1 MTTTIA
7 QPKALTFLEF
17 LEKEQTSAVKHEYHK
32 GKTIEM
38 PGGSQRHSEITL
50 RIGTFLTLCTMR
62 KTEEYHTYS
71 SDIAIYMPP
80 IDRSVYA
87 DGSVVEGKPLSI
99 DGKKLTIVN
108 PKLIIEVASPSTMD
122 YDRNDKF
129 KNYRLLPAFREYLL
143 VSQNEPTI
151 EKYYLKDI
159 KKGIWLYQ
167 QFSGLDASVRLQSI
181 GCTLRLK
188 DIYSNLSPIEEE

>member
-7 QPKALTFLEF
+7 QPKSLTFAEF
-17 LEKEQTSAVKHEYHK
+17 LEKEQYSMVKHEFHK
-32 GKTIEM
+32 GKTTEM
-38 PGGSQRHSEITL
+38 PGGSQRHSEITA

-62 KTEEYHTYS
+62 KTAEYHTYS

-80 IDRSVYA
+80 IDKSVYS

-108 PKLIIEVASPSTMD
+108 PKLIIEVASPSTMA

-129 KNYRLLPAFREYLL
+129 KNYQLLPAFQEYLL

-151 EKYYLKDI
+151 ERFYLKDP

-167 QFSGLDASVRLQSI
+167 QITGLESSIRLQSI
-181 GCTLRLK
+181 GCTIRLK
-188 DIYSNLSPIEEE
+188 DIYSNLSPIED

>member
-7 QPKALTFLEF
+7 QSKSLTFLEF

-62 KTEEYHTYS
+62 KTEEYHSYS
-71 SDIAIYMPP
+71 GDIAIYMPP
-80 IDRSVYA
+80 IDKSVYS
-87 DGSVVEGKPLSI
+87 DGNVVEGKPLSI
-99 DGKKLTIVN
+99 DGKKLTILN
-108 PKLIIEVASPSTMD
+108 PKLIIEVASPTTMD

-151 EKYYLKDI
+151 EKYYLKDT
-159 KKGIWLYQ
+159 KKNIWEYQ
-167 QFSGLDASVRLQSI
+167 QISGLDKTIRLQSI

>member
-7 QPKALTFLEF
+7 QPKALTFAEF
-17 LEKEQTSAVKHEYHK
+17 IEKEQYSEVKHEYHK
-32 GKTIEM
+32 GKTTEM
-38 PGGSQRHSEITL
+38 AGGSQRHSEITL
-50 RIGTFLTLCTMR
+50 RVGTFLTIFAMR
-62 KTEEYHTYS
+62 KTAEYHTYS

-87 DGSVVEGKPLSI
+87 DGCVVEGKPLSL
-99 DGKKLTIVN
+99 DGTKLSIVN
-108 PKLIIEVASPSTMD
+108 PKLIVEVASPSTMS

-151 EKYYLKDI
+151 DHYYLKDP
-159 KKGIWLYQ
+159 KKGVWLYQ
-167 QFSGLDASVRLQSI
+167 QISGLDASIRLQSI

-188 DIYSNLSPIEEE
+188 DIYNNLSPVED